1 MSLIMNPDL
10 STGGVPFPPS
20 LRDRATV
27 AAPQYPGVRDLLA
40 CVAFHEA
47 AHAIVGRYL
56 GFEVGIAT
64 IVPSRHFGGAVR
76 GPGCDLDEIPADM
89 IADARAR
96 CEEALALMPCRGE
109 PREDCG
115 TWTVHATSR
124 CIELM
129 AGKEGERLSGLDYG
143 EGGSA
148 TDFALARLYAETVVC
163 TDDSI
168 DAFLNFC
175 STEAKAIL
183 KKHRAA
189 WGAVA
194 NGLLEHKTLDGRQI
208 DELIFRAEAADEL
221 EAERK
226 HRAAMAAMASRAE
239 DFANGNFH

>member
-1 MSLIMNPDL
+1 MKNDSL
-10 STGGVPFPPS
+10 GEAPFPPS
-20 LRDRATV
+20 LRDAAV
-27 AAPQYPGVRDLLA
+27 ARPVLSSRTGGVLA
-40 CVAFHEA
+40 VAFHEA
-47 AHAIVGRYL
+47 AHALVGRYL
-56 GFEVGIAT
+56 GFEIGVAT
-64 IVPSRHFGGAVR
+64 IVPSKHFGGTVR
-76 GPGCDLDEIPADM
+76 GPGGDLDATPADM

-96 CEEALALMPCRGE
+96 CEEALVHMPHRGE
-109 PREDCG
+109 PRGDCG
-115 TWTVHATSR
+115 AWSVHATSR